1 MEPITLQNS
10 DPNLLNVVLLPH
22 MPERW
27 GAFFDLP
34 SPRIKLSLLELELG
48 QSFQSVFTKIFL
60 IF

>member
-10 DPNLLNVVLLPH
+10 APNLLNVVLLPH

-27 GAFFDLP
+27 RAFFDLP

-48 QSFQSVFTKIFL
+48 QIFNLSLLKSF
-60 IF
+60 